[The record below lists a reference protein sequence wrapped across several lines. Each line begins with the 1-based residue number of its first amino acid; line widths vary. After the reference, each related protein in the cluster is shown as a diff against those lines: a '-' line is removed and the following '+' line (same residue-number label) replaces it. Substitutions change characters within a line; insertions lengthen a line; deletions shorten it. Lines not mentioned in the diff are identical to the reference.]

1 MMKRVRVRVFASR
14 SRAALLPGLALLL
27 AVPAAGAATTNTTF
41 TVNATVL
48 AACTMS
54 AANMNFGNYD
64 ANAATPTDTTS
75 SLSVL
80 CTNGQ
85 SYVVSLDAGSTAG
98 NTMTA
103 RYMTDG
109 SESLAYSLYT
119 DAGRTVIWGDGTSGT
134 GTVSGTGSGT
144 QQAITVY
151 GRIPVSQLVGQGSY
165 SDTITA
171 TVTY

>member
-1 MMKRVRVRVFASR
+1 MMRRLRIRMLASR
-14 SRAALLPGLALLL
+14 SCAALLLGLALSL
-27 AVPAAGAATTNTTF
+27 AAPAAGAATTNTTF

-54 AANMNFGNYD
+54 ATNMDFGNYD

-85 SYVVSLDAGSTAG
+85 AYVVSLDAGSTAG
-98 NTMTA
+98 NTMAA

-109 SESLAYSLYT
+109 SESLAYGLYT
-119 DAGRTVIWGDGTSGT
+119 NPGRTVVWGDGTSGT
-134 GTVSGTGSGT
+134 GTVAGTGNGT
-144 QQAITVY
+144 SQAITVY
-151 GRIPVSQLVGQGSY
+151 GRIPISQLVGQGSY